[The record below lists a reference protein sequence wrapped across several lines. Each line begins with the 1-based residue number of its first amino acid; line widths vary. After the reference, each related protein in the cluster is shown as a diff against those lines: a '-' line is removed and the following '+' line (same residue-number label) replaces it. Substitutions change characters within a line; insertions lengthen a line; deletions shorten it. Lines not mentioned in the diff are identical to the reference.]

1 MIFNNYWL
9 EGAALLLNTIILY
22 MLLSRKSLI
31 LKYSKEFIKVFLS
44 AYYAAFFGL
53 GQAIVEGLVAID
65 FISGA
70 DSIPYVTFFCYG
82 FFIAHMLCFFFFATY
97 EHAVLDIEIK
107 SLSSKL
113 ILYIPTIVSLFLIL
127 TNPISNQLFSFDE
140 FGVYQRESLLSI
152 LYVIGIYYYIYVIFI
167 INKYGKN
174 IKNDKSKSFTYLP
187 LIPII
192 GTVTQIFLPQYYV
205 ENFAISIML
214 LLVYVAIERPTDY
227 IDAVTGLQNSEAF
240 YTNFNI
246 SMNMNKPVTLLVV
259 NVKNIDAWDR
269 EIGSHTNN
277 MLLVD
282 IAGFL
287 TDVASKC
294 TVYCIDRGLFV
305 VYVNFGNSWVNE
317 SESSILVTN
326 IYERFKVPFS
336 IKGYKIV
343 YSETTCVLNCPE
355 EADNEL
361 SLHELIKLST
371 LENYNSHKSIIK
383 IEDLMSNSTDKEQLI
398 ASKIK
403 TIQNNDNLRL
413 LFLPEYNNGTKSFD
427 SVKTDLTLFISE
439 LGPIRPNVFIPI
451 AERNGLIDD
460 LNDYIL
466 ETLFRQISKNNL
478 DKIGIK
484 NINIIMPTS
493 VLVKINETNH
503 IIDLAKKYNIPP
515 SLICFELAKNAL
527 TRYEGRITLSM
538 QSLTQEGFK
547 FSLENYGSG
556 YTNAA
561 SLIELP
567 IYNVTLDKKLTNAAL
582 TSEIANNLVKCTIN
596 FLKDFGFKVKAEHIE
611 HSSSKNYASYS
622 GFDYMQG
629 YYFSSPLTA
638 RELVEFL
645 KGQ

>member
-22 MLLSRKSLI
+22 MLLTRKSLI
-31 LKYSKEFIKVFLS
+31 SKYSKEFIKVFLS
-44 AYYAAFFGL
+44 AYYAAFWGL
-53 GQAIVEGLVAID
+53 GQAIVEGLVAIN

-70 DSIPYVTFFCYG
+70 DSLPYVTFFCYG
-82 FFIAHMLCFFFFATY
+82 FFISHMLCFFFFAIY
-97 EHAVLDIEIK
+97 EHAVLDIEIR

-113 ILYIPTIVSLFLIL
+113 ILYIPTIASLFLII
-127 TNPISNQLFSFDE
+127 TNPISNQVFTFDE
-140 FGVYQRESLLSI
+140 SGVYHRESLLSL
-152 LYVIGIYYYIYVIFI
+152 LYVLGIYYYIYVIFI
-167 INKYGKN
+167 IKKYGKN
-174 IKNDKSKSFTYLP
+174 IKSDTSKSFTYLP

-192 GTVTQIFLPQYYV
+192 GTITQFFLPQYYL
-205 ENFAISIML
+205 ENFSISIML

-227 IDAVTGLQNSEAF
+227 IDAVTGLQNSESF
-240 YTNFNI
+240 YTNFNV

-259 NVKNIDAWDR
+259 NVKNIEAWDR

-287 TDVASKC
+287 SDVASKC
-294 TVYCIDRGLFV
+294 SVYCIDRGLFV
-305 VYVNFGNSWVNE
+305 VYVNFGNTWVNE
-317 SESSILVTN
+317 SEASTLVTN

-336 IKGYKIV
+336 IKGYKIL
-343 YSETTCVLNCPE
+343 YSETTCVLNCPAD
-355 EADNEL
+355 ADNEL
-361 SLHELIKLST
+361 ALQKFIKLST
-371 LENYNSHKSIIK
+371 LENYNLNKSVIK
-383 IEDLMSNSTDKEQLI
+383 IEDLTANSTDKEQLI
-398 ASKIK
+398 AYKIK
-403 TIQNNDNLRL
+403 TIQSNDNLRL
-413 LFLPEYNNGTKSFD
+413 LFLPEYNIKTKSFD
-427 SVKTDLTLFISE
+427 SVKTDLTLFTSE
-439 LGPIRPNVFIPI
+439 IGPVLPNIFIPI

-478 DKIGIK
+478 DKVGIK
-484 NINIIMPTS
+484 NINIIIPTS

-503 IIDLAKKYNIPP
+503 IVELAEKYHIPP

-527 TRYEGRITLSM
+527 TRYEGRIALSM
-538 QSLTQEGFK
+538 KALTQRGFK

-567 IYNVTLDKKLTNAAL
+567 IYNVTLDKNLTNAAL

-611 HSSSKNYASYS
+611 HSSSKNYALYS